1 MALLLLGSA
10 AAVTGTALFVAKKTR
25 RSRYHSFRGEE
36 DPRFDFDESE
46 DPERVK
52 SLTKYYSIDFPDVL
66 VGWRVHL
73 ADGRRGVIV
82 NCKRRFMRAAR
93 YEIAFEGKSSPEAVV
108 LNRKNHSN
116 RRKYIDFDL
125 VGREF

>member
-10 AAVTGTALFVAKKTR
+10 AAVTGTALFVAKKKR

-36 DPRFDFDESE
+36 DPRFDFDEHD

-52 SLTKYYSIDFPDVL
+52 ALTKYYSIDFPDVL
-66 VGWRVHL
+66 VGWRVNL
-73 ADGRRGVIV
+73 ADGRRGVVV
-82 NCKRRFMRAAR
+82 NCKRRFMRAALFD
-93 YEIAFEGKSSPEAVV
+93 IAFEGKSSPEPVV
-108 LNRKNHSN
+108 LNRKNNSN

-125 VGREF
+125 VSREF